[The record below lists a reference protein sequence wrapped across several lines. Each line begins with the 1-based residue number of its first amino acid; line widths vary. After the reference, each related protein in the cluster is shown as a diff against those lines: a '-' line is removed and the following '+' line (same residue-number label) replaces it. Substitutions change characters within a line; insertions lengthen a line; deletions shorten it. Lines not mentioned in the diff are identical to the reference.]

1 MTSLIWVVIW
11 AWRWVFIS
19 WVSSRIISSVLS
31 VAVVMAVYTLVRHF
45 TGNTVSGW
53 SSLMISIWFL
63 GGLNLLALGVVGE
76 YIGKIYSEV
85 KQRPRYIVEETVGL
99 DQ

>member
-1 MTSLIWVVIW
+1 
-11 AWRWVFIS
+11 
-19 WVSSRIISSVLS
+19 
-31 VAVVMAVYTLVRHF
+31 
-45 TGNTVSGW
+45 
-53 SSLMISIWFL
+53 MISIWFL